1 MRRLAGK
8 GLASELDVLEN
19 LGNCGPVC
27 WSLEEHMLPTDQ
39 AKALA
44 DEDATQCEQCNVA
57 MGTSRLRSGSTL
69 SLRDVTFLTKLAT
82 FSKSLETRRGCRWW
96 TRRREAISY
105 AQKRF
110 IVWPRSC
117 I

>member
-44 DEDATQCEQCNVA
+44 DEDA
-57 MGTSRLRSGSTL
+57 M
-69 SLRDVTFLTKLAT
+69 
-82 FSKSLETRRGCRWW
+82 
-96 TRRREAISY
+96 
-105 AQKRF
+105 
-110 IVWPRSC
+110 
-117 I
+117 